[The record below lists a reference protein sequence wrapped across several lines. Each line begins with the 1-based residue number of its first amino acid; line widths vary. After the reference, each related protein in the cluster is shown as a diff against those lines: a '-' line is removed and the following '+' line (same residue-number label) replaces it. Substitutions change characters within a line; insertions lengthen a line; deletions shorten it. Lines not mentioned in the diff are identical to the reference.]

1 MTHASGTWKY
11 DDPRLKMSHS
21 GAAAWEFCLQDGG
34 VSESFTHKMAAT
46 ATASIRVIVVLGQS
60 LVAVI

>member
-1 MTHASGTWKY
+1 
-11 DDPRLKMSHS
+11 MSHS